1 MSNGE
6 ADGYLLLQSRTR
18 VSEWIARLQRD
29 SSRAYTHTPSHRT
42 LWHSNLLLLL
52 LLLLLLRPLVLLLL
66 LSLLLSLLVLLLL
79 LLLPLLLLLR
89 LLLY

>member
-52 LLLLLLRPLVLLLL
+52 LLLLLRPLVLPLL

>member
-42 LWHSNLLLLL
+42 LWHSNLLR

>member
-52 LLLLLLRPLVLLLL
+52 LLLLLRPLVLLLL